1 MDHLLSKEKVARP
14 SRALAVRNRKQR
26 PPLGERRDCSGA
38 EVRYLPSFER
48 PGASQP
54 PLFENRILQNM
65 FFLSSS
71 RARTVHTESTQA
83 WMTQNDQ
90 SNYLT

>member
-14 SRALAVRNRKQR
+14 SRALAVRKKSSALPKR
-26 PPLGERRDCSGA
+26 ERRDCSGA
-38 EVRYLPSFER
+38 EFRYLPSFER

-71 RARTVHTESTQA
+71 RARPV
-83 WMTQNDQ
+83 
-90 SNYLT
+90 SNRI

>member
-1 MDHLLSKEKVARP
+1 MDHLLSKGKVGRTR
-14 SRALAVRNRKQR
+14 SR
-26 PPLGERRDCSGA
+26 SGGTKNLILS
-38 EVRYLPSFER
+38 ELSRLTSVSVHLPSFER

-71 RARTVHTESTQA
+71 RAEPEITGSIAR
-83 WMTQNDQ
+83 NDA
-90 SNYLT
+90 N

>member
-1 MDHLLSKEKVARP
+1 MPDAQRSGGTQLKTIGT
-14 SRALAVRNRKQR
+14 LAISSN
-26 PPLGERRDCSGA
+26 

-71 RARTVHTESTQA
+71 RAEPEITGSIAR
-83 WMTQNDQ
+83 NDA
-90 SNYLT
+90 N

>member
-1 MDHLLSKEKVARP
+1 MPDALRSGGTHNLKLSEL
-14 SRALAVRNRKQR
+14 SRFIFY
-26 PPLGERRDCSGA
+26 

-71 RARTVHTESTQA
+71 RAEPEITGSIAR
-83 WMTQNDQ
+83 NDA
-90 SNYLT
+90 N

>member
-1 MDHLLSKEKVARP
+1 MDHLLSKGKDAGRE
-14 SRALAVRNRKQR
+14 ALRRYALKNNRNPRGYIDK
-26 PPLGERRDCSGA
+26 
-38 EVRYLPSFER
+38 VRYLPSFER

-71 RARTVHTESTQA
+71 RAEPEITGSIAR
-83 WMTQNDQ
+83 NDA
-90 SNYLT
+90 N